1 MSKYIGTFSDIAQ
14 NQIITGR
21 VIGQNEK
28 EIIMD
33 IGFKSE
39 GIIPRSEFSGSEPPN
54 MGDTIEVFLEKIEDV
69 NGQTVLSKEK
79 AVWMKGW
86 IKLMQ
91 IQKDDDTVNGTIIR
105 RIKGGF
111 VVDLEGIQAFLPGS
125 QLDVRPVQDFESYIG
140 QEMEFK
146 IVKINQLRK
155 NVVLSRKALLSS
167 EESSETNTE
176 EKPHDK
182 KGKNKNWRKRD

>member
-1 MSKYIGTFSDIAQ
+1 
-14 NQIITGR
+14 
-21 VIGQNEK
+21 
-28 EIIMD
+28 
-33 IGFKSE
+33 
-39 GIIPRSEFSGSEPPN
+39 
-54 MGDTIEVFLEKIEDV
+54 
-69 NGQTVLSKEK
+69 
-79 AVWMKGW
+79 
-86 IKLMQ
+86 MQ
-91 IQKDDDTVNGTIIR
+91 VQKDDATVNGTIIR

-176 EKPHDK
+176 EKPNDK